1 MFLRSKLL
9 VAFAV
14 FGLVSLGSTISA
26 SAQTIYFAV
35 SNVALKNGERIQLGD
50 VFFISRECRSLLT
63 GTPEVEIIDG
73 PPGVAVTIDKAMVV
87 PRSFGCAK
95 EIPGGKIMISAN
107 DVEDYSHTRM
117 VVRIKYP
124 TRSGDIL
131 RSRHINVTLF
141 P

>member
-14 FGLVSLGSTISA
+14 FGLVFLGSTIGTN
-26 SAQTIYFAV
+26 AQTIYFGV

-63 GTPEVEIIDG
+63 GTPEVEIMDG

-87 PRSFGCAK
+87 PRSYGCAK

-124 TRSGDIL
+124 TKSGDIL

>member
-14 FGLVSLGSTISA
+14 FGFASLGSAIS
-26 SAQTIYFAV
+26 SGAQTIYFSV
-35 SNVALKNGERIQLGD
+35 LNVALKNGESIQLGE
-50 VFFISRECRSLLT
+50 VFYISTECRSLLT
-63 GTPEVEIIDG
+63 GTPEVEIMDG
-73 PPGVAVTIDKAMVV
+73 PPGVAVTIKKAMVV
-87 PRSFGCAK
+87 PRSVGCAK

-107 DVEDYSHTRM
+107 DIEDYSHTRM

-124 TRSGDIL
+124 TKSGDIL

>member
-9 VAFAV
+9 AAFSV
-14 FGLVSLGSTISA
+14 FGLASLGSAISA

-35 SNVALKNGERIQLGD
+35 SNVALKNGESIQLGD
-50 VFFISRECRSLLT
+50 VYYISTECRSLLT
-63 GTPEVEIIDG
+63 ATPEVEIMDG
-73 PPGVAVTIDKAMVV
+73 PPGVAVTIKKAMVV
-87 PRSFGCAK
+87 PRAVGCAK

-107 DVEDYSHTRM
+107 DIEDYSHTRM

-124 TRSGDIL
+124 TKSGDIL

>member
-9 VAFAV
+9 VAFAA
-14 FGLVSLGSTISA
+14 FGLASLGSTISA
-26 SAQTIYFAV
+26 GAQTIYFSV

-63 GTPEVEIIDG
+63 GTPEVEIMDG

-124 TRSGDIL
+124 TRSGDIM